1 MEHSTQEM
9 FVLQG
14 EEIILKE
21 ITYTPGLFK
30 IYDEILVNAADNKQR
45 DSNMDKLEI
54 DICPENNTITVKNN
68 GKGIPIE
75 YHQKEKCYVPT
86 LVFGTFLILNT
97 HKYRLYSCC
106 SVQMKEC

>member
-1 MEHSTQEM
+1 
-9 FVLQG
+9 
-14 EEIILKE
+14 
-21 ITYTPGLFK
+21 
-30 IYDEILVNAADNKQR
+30 
-45 DSNMDKLEI
+45 MDKLEI
-54 DICPENNTITVKNN
+54 DISPENNTITVKNN